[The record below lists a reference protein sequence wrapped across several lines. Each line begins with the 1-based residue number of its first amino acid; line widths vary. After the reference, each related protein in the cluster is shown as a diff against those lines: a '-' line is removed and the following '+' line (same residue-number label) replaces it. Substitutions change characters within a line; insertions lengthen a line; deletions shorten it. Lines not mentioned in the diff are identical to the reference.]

1 MTDAS
6 QPAGSCSAA
15 QRSLQWATNPG
26 KAEGRSHMPLDSIQ
40 TLSSFSNRVDKQA
53 KNCLQLWRERIYWW
67 RNLSWL
73 TNAKPLETEVFP
85 GGSDSKASAC
95 NAGHPGLI
103 HGLGRSP
110 GEWNGNPL
118 QYSWLEN
125 SMDGGDWR
133 ATVLGVAKSG
143 HDWVTSTFTFIP
155 SLFSILPLKA
165 VGFLS
170 KNFSVY
176 IEIIMWFLFF
186 SINMVYYI
194 IDFRW

>member
-1 MTDAS
+1 MTEHLTHTHTHRPSPPGANCSASLRRPGKRRDTITWRSRGMTDAS

-40 TLSSFSNRVDKQA
+40 TLSSFFNRVDKQA

-95 NAGHPGLI
+95 NGGHPGLI
-103 HGLGRSP
+103 HGLGRSL
-110 GEWNGNPL
+110 GEGNGYP
-118 QYSWLEN
+118 
-125 SMDGGDWR
+125 
-133 ATVLGVAKSG
+133 
-143 HDWVTSTFTFIP
+143 F
-155 SLFSILPLKA
+155 
-165 VGFLS
+165 
-170 KNFSVY
+170 
-176 IEIIMWFLFF
+176 
-186 SINMVYYI
+186 
-194 IDFRW
+194 